1 MKHQGQDLFGAVV
14 FSGADAGPRGGIPN
28 GTVVMKV
35 NSETGDGHVDG
46 DTAEVV
52 GSLGPVEFSEEE
64 VRKHGAPPGINFGYW
79 VLWEDGPQVPV
90 FIAGHRLKTH

>member
-1 MKHQGQDLFGAVV
+1 MNHQGKGMKGGIV
-14 FSGADAGPRGGIPN
+14 FSGVDAGPRGGIPN
-28 GTVVMKV
+28 GTRVLKV
-35 NSETGDGHVDG
+35 NTEPGDGHVDG
-46 DTAEVV
+46 DAAEVV

-64 VRKHGAPPGINFGYW
+64 ARKHDTAPGLQFGYW